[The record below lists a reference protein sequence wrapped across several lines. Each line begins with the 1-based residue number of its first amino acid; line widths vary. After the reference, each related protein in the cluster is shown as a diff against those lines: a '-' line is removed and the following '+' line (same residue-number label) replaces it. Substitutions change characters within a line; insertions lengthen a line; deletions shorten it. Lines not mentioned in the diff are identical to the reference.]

1 MDESSGQRGQIY
13 DLESTREYDEIL
25 QPIIYWKI
33 QYKLIFFIHFLY
45 YYYLSPIGVLYF
57 RIEVLYFRL
66 ALSYSSYGI
75 YMG

>member
-1 MDESSGQRGQIY
+1 MGESSGQRGQIY

-45 YYYLSPIGVLYF
+45 YYYYLSPIEVSHFRLGVLC
-57 RIEVLYFRL
+57 LRL
-66 ALSYSSYGI
+66 ALSYSS
-75 YMG
+75 